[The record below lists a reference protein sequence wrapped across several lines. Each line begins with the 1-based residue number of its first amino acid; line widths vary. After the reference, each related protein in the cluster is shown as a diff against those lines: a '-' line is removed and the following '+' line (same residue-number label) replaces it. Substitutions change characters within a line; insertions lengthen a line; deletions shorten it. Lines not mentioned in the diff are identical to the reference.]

1 VEHHVTELVTT
12 VPDGYVPFV
21 PPLQPVNVVDVFPVQ
36 VTVPD
41 EPNEIVFV
49 PELNRLVLATER
61 VALGNVVLALN
72 VVAGDDGQYEG
83 SVTVTD
89 VAE

>member
-1 VEHHVTELVTT
+1 
-12 VPDGYVPFV
+12 
-21 PPLQPVNVVDVFPVQ
+21 VNDVAVFPVQ

-49 PELNRLVLATER
+49 PELNLSVAVAAI
-61 VALGNVVLALN
+61 VALGKVTAALSVV
-72 VVAGDDGQYEG
+72 VGEEEQYDG

-89 VAE
+89 DAEL